1 MSLLEGFG
9 TLKRQVGLLLVAEG
23 VRAGLGDWCWAVPGT
38 AAAADRPPRIPLEVV
53 GFDKGETLLLPLG
66 SHVGFHPD
74 MLITDGSPPPVPE
87 PASTYGR
94 VINGYGTAFDG
105 DDALSQQPSRSPP
118 VPINP
123 LSRAPIETVFDTGV
137 RAING
142 LLTVGVGQRI
152 GLFAGSGVG
161 KSVLLGM
168 LARCPGADV
177 VVCALIGERGREV
190 QEFVTEHLAEQQARV
205 IVVAAPASDAPG
217 LRLRAAELAHDL
229 AEQERAA
236 GKRVLLLVDSLSR
249 VAQAQREVGLASG
262 EPPTSKGYPPSV
274 FTLLPNLLERGGA
287 LRDGGSITA
296 FYTVLMEEDDPDD
309 PIVDAARAVL
319 DGHIVLSRKVAEDGL
334 YPAIDLG
341 VSLSRLAHRLQ
352 DPDWR
357 AAAATFRRRWV
368 RYQEQADLVLVGAYQ
383 AGVDQELDRAIA
395 SQDLLR
401 AFIEQVPEARVDAA
415 EARAALRGAVADT
428 RTPHALQQ
436 TA

>member
-23 VRAGLGDWCWAVPGT
+23 VSARLGDWCWAVPGT
-38 AAAADRPPRIPLEVV
+38 IPEGAQQRIPLEVV

-66 SHVGFHPD
+66 SHAGFHPD
-74 MLITDGSPPPVPE
+74 LLITDGRPPPVPD
-87 PASTYGR
+87 PQSTYGR
-94 VINGYGTAFDG
+94 VINGFGRAYDG
-105 DDALSQQPSRSPP
+105 DDELPQLP
-118 VPINP
+118 VAMVRPPINP
-123 LSRAPIETVFDTGV
+123 LQRAPIDTLFDTGV

-152 GLFAGSGVG
+152 GVFAGSGVG
-161 KSVLLGM
+161 KSVLLSM

-177 VVCALIGERGREV
+177 VICALIGERGREV
-190 QEFVTEHLAEQQARV
+190 QEFVTEHLAGQQAQV

-217 LRLRAAELAHDL
+217 LRLRAAALAHDL
-229 AEQERAA
+229 AEQERAS

-274 FTLLPNLLERGGA
+274 FTLLPNLIERGGA
-287 LRDGGSITA
+287 LRSGGSITA

-341 VSLSRLAHRLQ
+341 VSLSRLAYRLQ
-352 DPDWR
+352 DPQWR
-357 AAAATFRRRWV
+357 DAAATFRRRWV
-368 RYQEQADLVLVGAYQ
+368 RYQEQAELVLVGAYQ
-383 AGVDQELDRAIA
+383 PGVDVELDRAITTH
-395 SQDLLR
+395 
-401 AFIEQVPEARVDAA
+401 E
-415 EARAALRGAVADT
+415 ALRGYLQQAPEASVNNTQARDALIEVVADPAEV
-428 RTPHALQQ
+428 RALQQ